1 MTQLNPKII
10 LKAKGDEAYISVKQL
25 MVTLEWSA
33 SVDLDLMAF
42 YKTKD
47 GQVGSVFSENYAGG
61 SMGRLNTFPFIQ
73 LSGDAGVGSRGGP
86 NEEVLRITKLDHIQ
100 ELYICAINFADASQN
115 RNATFSQY
123 DGHVIV
129 NDEKG
134 KSISVPLDSNQPGT
148 VAVIARIDNTGFMG
162 AKLINENRLMDMP
175 TFQATI
181 PGASLLKLSSKVFLK
196 QKGDTVK
203 LKPKGSGGLGEI
215 VVNLNWNQQQGQAQ
229 RKGLIGRML
238 TGGGTD
244 GIDLDLGCLFQLATG
259 QKGVVQALGNAF
271 GSYGQSPYVMLSGDD
286 RTGAWAQGEDL
297 RINGEHVGQI
307 RRVLVYAF
315 IYEGIR
321 KWSQADAVVTIKQP
335 GAPDVVIEL
344 DEHRDGKIMCAI
356 ALFDNIGNTFS
367 VQRVVQYFNGHSD
380 MDRSFGWGLRW
391 VRGTKD

>member
-1 MTQLNPKII
+1 MTQFKPKII
-10 LKAKGDEAYISVKQL
+10 LKAKCDEAYISVKQL
-25 MVTLEWSA
+25 MVTLKWSA

-47 GQVGSVFSENYAGG
+47 GQVGGVFSENYAGG
-61 SMGRLNTFPFIQ
+61 SMGSSNTFPFIQ

-86 NEEVLRITKLDHIQ
+86 NNEEVLRITKLDHIE
-100 ELYICAINFADASQN
+100 ELYICAINFTDASQN
-115 RNATFSQY
+115 RNVTFSQY

-203 LKPKGSGGLGEI
+203 LKPKGGGLGEI
-215 VVNLNWNQQQGQAQ
+215 AVNLNWSQRRGQAQ
-229 RKGLIGRML
+229 QRGFIRRVLA
-238 TGGGTD
+238 GGGNG
-244 GIDLDLGCLFQLATG
+244 GIDLDLGCLFELTTE

-271 GSYGQSPYVMLSGDD
+271 GSYDHPPYVMLSGDD
-286 RTGAWAQGEDL
+286 RTGAWAQGENL
-297 RINGEHVGQI
+297 RINGEHIRQI
-307 RRVLVYAF
+307 RRALVYAF

-321 KWSQADAVVTIKQP
+321 NWSQANAVVTIKQS
-335 GAPDVVIEL
+335 GAPDIVIEL
-344 DEHRDGKIMCAI
+344 DEHHDGKIMCAI

-367 VQRVVQYFNGHSD
+367 VQRLVQYFDGHSD
-380 MDRSFGWGLRW
+380 MDQAFGWGLRW
-391 VRGTKD
+391 VQGTKD